1 MFKNKLISKMII
13 IMLSLTLIGSI
24 AVIVTLKYTEQATTE
39 KGPSIDDVIKASVDV
54 TDIKTNL
61 KSNNYISISF
71 KIQMDSK
78 KAAGELQKRD
88 FQVRDIII
96 KRLSDMSAQ
105 DFEGTKGLSTLET
118 DIAKQ
123 IDQLMENGHVVK
135 IYTTSKVLQ

>member
-24 AVIVTLKYTEQATTE
+24 AVIVTLKYTGQASTE

-78 KAAGELQKRD
+78 KAAAELQKRD

-96 KRLSDMSAQ
+96 KRLSDMSTQ
-105 DFEGTKGLSTLET
+105 DFEGTQGLSTLET

>member
-13 IMLSLTLIGSI
+13 ILLSLTLIGSI

>member
-13 IMLSLTLIGSI
+13 IMLSLILIGSI
-24 AVIVTLKYTEQATTE
+24 AVIVTLKYTEQAGTE

>member
-13 IMLSLTLIGSI
+13 ILLSLTLIGSI
-24 AVIVTLKYTEQATTE
+24 AVIVTLKYTEQASTK

-78 KAAGELQKRD
+78 KAAAELQKRD

-105 DFEGTKGLSTLET
+105 DFEGTQGLSTLET

>member
-13 IMLSLTLIGSI
+13 ILLSLTLIGSI
-24 AVIVTLKYTEQATTE
+24 AVIVTLKYTGQASTE

-78 KAAGELQKRD
+78 KAAAELQKRD

-105 DFEGTKGLSTLET
+105 DFEGTQGLSTLET

>member
-1 MFKNKLISKMII
+1 M
-13 IMLSLTLIGSI
+13 
-24 AVIVTLKYTEQATTE
+24 TLKYTEQAGTE

>member
-1 MFKNKLISKMII
+1 VFKNKLISKMII

-24 AVIVTLKYTEQATTE
+24 AVIVTLKYTEQAGTE

>member
-1 MFKNKLISKMII
+1 VFKNKLISKMII

-24 AVIVTLKYTEQATTE
+24 AVIVTLKYTGQASTE

-78 KAAGELQKRD
+78 KAAAELQKRD

-105 DFEGTKGLSTLET
+105 DFEGMQGLSTLET

>member
-1 MFKNKLISKMII
+1 MII
-13 IMLSLTLIGSI
+13 ILLSLTLIGSI
-24 AVIVTLKYTEQATTE
+24 AVIVTLKYTEQAGTE

-105 DFEGTKGLSTLET
+105 DFEGTQGLSTLET

>member
-1 MFKNKLISKMII
+1 M
-13 IMLSLTLIGSI
+13 
-24 AVIVTLKYTEQATTE
+24 
-39 KGPSIDDVIKASVDV
+39 IKASVDV

-61 KSNNYISISF
+61 KAITTSASPLKF
-71 KIQMDSK
+71 KWIVKSGSR
-78 KAAGELQKRD
+78 ASKRD

-105 DFEGTKGLSTLET
+105 DFEGTQGLSTLET

>member
-24 AVIVTLKYTEQATTE
+24 AVIVTLKYTEQASTE

-61 KSNNYISISF
+61 KSNNYIRIYF

-78 KAAGELQKRD
+78 KAAAELQKRD

-105 DFEGTKGLSTLET
+105 DFEGTQGLSTLET

>member
-13 IMLSLTLIGSI
+13 ILLSLTLIGSI
-24 AVIVTLKYTEQATTE
+24 AVIVTLKYTEQAGTE

-105 DFEGTKGLSTLET
+105 DFEGTQGLSTLET

>member
-1 MFKNKLISKMII
+1 MII

-24 AVIVTLKYTEQATTE
+24 AVIVTLKYTGQAGTE

>member
-1 MFKNKLISKMII
+1 VFKNKLISKMII

-24 AVIVTLKYTEQATTE
+24 AVIVTLKYTEQASTE

-78 KAAGELQKRD
+78 KAAAELQKRD

-96 KRLSDMSAQ
+96 KRLSDMSAK
-105 DFEGTKGLSTLET
+105 DFEGVQGLSTLET

>member
-24 AVIVTLKYTEQATTE
+24 AVIVTLKYTEQAGTE

-78 KAAGELQKRD
+78 KAAAELQKRD

>member
-1 MFKNKLISKMII
+1 VFKNKLISKMII

-24 AVIVTLKYTEQATTE
+24 AVIVTLKYTGQASTE

-61 KSNNYISISF
+61 KSNNYISISL
-71 KIQMDSK
+71 KVQMDSK
-78 KAAGELQKRD
+78 KAAAELQKRD

-105 DFEGTKGLSTLET
+105 DFEGTQGLSTLET

>member
-13 IMLSLTLIGSI
+13 ILLSLTLIGSI
-24 AVIVTLKYTEQATTE
+24 AVIVTLKYTEQAGTE

-61 KSNNYISISF
+61 KNNNYISISF

-78 KAAGELQKRD
+78 KAAAELQKRD

-105 DFEGTKGLSTLET
+105 DFEGTQGLSTLET

>member
-1 MFKNKLISKMII
+1 VFKNKLISKMII

-24 AVIVTLKYTEQATTE
+24 AVIVTLKYTGQASTE

-78 KAAGELQKRD
+78 KAAAELQKRD

-96 KRLSDMSAQ
+96 KKLSDMSAQ
-105 DFEGTKGLSTLET
+105 DFEGTQGLSTLET

>member
-24 AVIVTLKYTEQATTE
+24 AVIVTLKYTGQASTE

-78 KAAGELQKRD
+78 KAAAELQKRD

-96 KRLSDMSAQ
+96 KRHSDMSAQ
-105 DFEGTKGLSTLET
+105 DFEGTQGLSTLET

>member
-24 AVIVTLKYTEQATTE
+24 AVIVTLKYTEQASTE

-78 KAAGELQKRD
+78 KAAAELQKRD

-105 DFEGTKGLSTLET
+105 DFERTQGLSTLET

>member
-1 MFKNKLISKMII
+1 MII
-13 IMLSLTLIGSI
+13 ILLSLTLIGSI
-24 AVIVTLKYTEQATTE
+24 AVIVTLKYTEQASTE

-105 DFEGTKGLSTLET
+105 DFEGKQGLSTLET

>member
-24 AVIVTLKYTEQATTE
+24 AVIVTLKYTEQASTE

-78 KAAGELQKRD
+78 KAAAELQKRD

-96 KRLSDMSAQ
+96 KRLSDMSAK
-105 DFEGTKGLSTLET
+105 DFEGVQGLSTLET

>member
-1 MFKNKLISKMII
+1 MII
-13 IMLSLTLIGSI
+13 ILLSLTLIGSI
-24 AVIVTLKYTEQATTE
+24 AVIVTLKYTEQASTE

-78 KAAGELQKRD
+78 RAAGELQKRD

-105 DFEGTKGLSTLET
+105 DFEGKQGLSTLET

>member
-24 AVIVTLKYTEQATTE
+24 AVIVTLKYTGQASTE

-78 KAAGELQKRD
+78 KAAAELQKRD

-105 DFEGTKGLSTLET
+105 DFEGTQGLSTLET

-123 IDQLMENGHVVK
+123 IDQLMENGYVVK

>member
-24 AVIVTLKYTEQATTE
+24 AVIVTLKYTGQAGTE

>member
-1 MFKNKLISKMII
+1 MII

-24 AVIVTLKYTEQATTE
+24 AVIVTLKYTGQASTE

-54 TDIKTNL
+54 TNIKTNL

-78 KAAGELQKRD
+78 KAAAELQKRD

-105 DFEGTKGLSTLET
+105 DFEGTQGLSTLET

>member
-24 AVIVTLKYTEQATTE
+24 SVIVTLKYTGQASTE

-78 KAAGELQKRD
+78 KAAAELQKRD

-105 DFEGTKGLSTLET
+105 DFEGTQGLSTLET

>member
-1 MFKNKLISKMII
+1 MII

-24 AVIVTLKYTEQATTE
+24 AVIVTLKYTGQASTE

-78 KAAGELQKRD
+78 KAAAELQKRD

-105 DFEGTKGLSTLET
+105 DFEGTQGLSTLET